1 MSIILHYL
9 NNNNRLQN
17 ITSNDLY
24 LFDYRVISI
33 VHLVESNRIAK
44 SGDNTDELL
53 LDFIEYAADSGVDEI
68 VLDKDEKFECINI
81 FL

>member
-1 MSIILHYL
+1 L

-24 LFDYRVISI
+24 LFDYGVISN

-44 SGDNTDELL
+44 LGDNTDELL